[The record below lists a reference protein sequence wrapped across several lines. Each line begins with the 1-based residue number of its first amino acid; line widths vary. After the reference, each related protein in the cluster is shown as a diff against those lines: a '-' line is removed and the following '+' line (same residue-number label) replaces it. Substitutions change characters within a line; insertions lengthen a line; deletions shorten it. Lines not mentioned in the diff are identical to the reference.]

1 MIMDPISIT
10 FPAQKPYALLLR
22 TFMAGACASYDLPVD
37 MLDDMRMAAE
47 EAYDCLLSGGV
58 KEDTQLVCDVYR
70 TAEHSVTAH
79 MRLSG
84 RSGLPVKEQENE
96 LVYAILSS
104 LVNDV
109 MLFSD
114 KSGVVGIRMT
124 LRAEK

>member
-10 FPAQKPYALLLR
+10 FPAQKNFALLLR

-37 MLDDMRMAAE
+37 MLDDLRMAAE
-47 EAYDCLLSGGV
+47 EAYDCLLSTKV
-58 KEDTQLVCDVYR
+58 KEGTQLVCDVYR
-70 TAEHSVTAH
+70 TAENSGTAH

-84 RSGLPVKEQENE
+84 RSGQPVKDQENE

-104 LVNDV
+104 IMNDV
-109 MLFSD
+109 ILFSD
-114 KSGVVGIRMT
+114 NWGVVGIRMT

>member
-10 FPAQKPYALLLR
+10 FPAQKPFALLLR

-58 KEDTQLVCDVYR
+58 KPDTQLVCDVYR
-70 TAEHSVTAH
+70 TAEHSITAH
-79 MRLSG
+79 MRLLG
-84 RSGLPVKEQENE
+84 RNGQPAKDQENE

-104 LVNDV
+104 IVNDV
-109 MLFSD
+109 VLFSD
-114 KSGVVGIRMT
+114 NWSVVGIRMT